1 VLRRLHSY
9 LYAQSCDDDKQFYQQ
24 AQTLQWV
31 TPKAFGVPDSDKVYR
46 PHLWAIAIDKLK

>member
-1 VLRRLHSY
+1 MLRRLHSY

-31 TPKAFGVPDSDKVYR
+31 TPKAFGVPDCDKVYR